1 MKNIYYNIE
10 KVFEKIS
17 LAFTKILGSSI
28 TFILALAFITIWF
41 CQKEFLEATIYK
53 KIYNL
58 IIAVSFL
65 TLFVIQKEFS
75 KFSALMH
82 LKINELV
89 TSNKSASNKVVHAE
103 NKTENEINILAK
115 ENIEKA
121 EEKELEGK

>member
-1 MKNIYYNIE
+1 MKNIYLGIE
-10 KVFEKIS
+10 KYFEKFS
-17 LAFTKILGSSI
+17 LLFTKILGSSI
-28 TFILALAFITIWF
+28 TFFLALIAIVIWC
-41 CQKEFLEATIYK
+41 CQKEFLDSSLYK
-53 KIYNL
+53 KIYNV
-58 IIAVSFL
+58 IIGISFL

-89 TSNKSASNKVVHAE
+89 TSNKSASNEVVHAE

-121 EEKELEGK
+121 EEKEKDT

>member
-1 MKNIYYNIE
+1 MKSLYLKIE
-10 KVFEKIS
+10 RYFEKFS
-17 LAFTKILGSSI
+17 LIFTKVLGSSI
-28 TFILALAFITIWF
+28 TFFVGLTTVVFWF
-41 CQKEFLEATIYK
+41 CQKEFLDSSIHK
-53 KIYNL
+53 KIYY
-58 IIAVSFL
+58 IIIGITFL

-89 TSNKSASNKVVHAE
+89 TSNKSASNDVVHAE

-121 EEKELEGK
+121 EEELK